1 MAYVFGFD
9 KNITDLIYSMRD
21 FKLEKVKRNHGTPSR
36 IALMPYFILNR
47 TIEYVGLNAYEMG
60 ITTYWITVATRKRLR
75 GLWIIGLLD
84 NKFEK

>member
-1 MAYVFGFD
+1 
-9 KNITDLIYSMRD
+9 
-21 FKLEKVKRNHGTPSR
+21 
-36 IALMPYFILNR
+36 MPYFILNR